1 MQFEHGVLLL
11 HRTFLRRHVTQL
23 RKLVGSCVDCKPAL
37 GLTPLELPERLL
49 GCRDTPALLVAE
61 EAACMGGTF
70 KEDKEDLVGENMAGF
85 PPFGTF
91 FSQDSIQEQE
101 TQVGAHC
108 RRDIKPGERKKN
120 SVVVYQ
126 IGSRDR
132 GHRVI
137 AGARTAGCDW
147 LAGVYK
153 SLTQRDLLHIFRV
166 ILFYFPWIALIA
178 AYLVAKYC
186 KVGCGY
192 AKVCAW
198 RRWCRYCSLLL
209 YV

>member
-37 GLTPLELPERLL
+37 GLTPLKLPERLL

-108 RRDIKPGERKKN
+108 RRDIKPGERKKKKKTV
-120 SVVVYQ
+120 SSFIRSGHGIAVIESSRGPERRAV
-126 IGSRDR
+126 IGWR
-132 GHRVI
+132 GM
-137 AGARTAGCDW
+137 
-147 LAGVYK
+147 
-153 SLTQRDLLHIFRV
+153 
-166 ILFYFPWIALIA
+166 
-178 AYLVAKYC
+178 
-186 KVGCGY
+186 
-192 AKVCAW
+192 
-198 RRWCRYCSLLL
+198 
-209 YV
+209 